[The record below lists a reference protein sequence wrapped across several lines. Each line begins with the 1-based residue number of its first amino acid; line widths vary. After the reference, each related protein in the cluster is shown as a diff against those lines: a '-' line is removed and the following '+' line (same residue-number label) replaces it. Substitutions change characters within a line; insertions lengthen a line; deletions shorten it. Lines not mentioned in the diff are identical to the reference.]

1 MRQDKERSIR
11 EQADLWKGYW
21 CILACILLVGRV
33 SYLTFFQNHIAS
45 VYAAAQTEQKEDSSV
60 QILQENLMEEIQ
72 IDDVQKML
80 DEIMDDHVFSVRE
93 ALMNIINGEDPVSKE
108 TVRSFL
114 YSLFFSDIENEKGL
128 ILKLLLVIFI
138 AAVLAEFADVF
149 GNGQAGSIS
158 FYIVYLALF
167 TMLMENFSRLG
178 STLTNWLLGL
188 TDFMKVLSPAYFMT
202 VAASTGSSTAAAF
215 YNGQIGE
222 ISFYVVYLLVFTLL
236 MNSYSGL
243 SASLLSVLRWIT
255 EFMKELSPVYFMAV
269 AAASGASTAAAFY
282 VGILLMIWA
291 VQWLLANL
299 FLPAVNL
306 SLLLNMVNYL
316 SKEEM
321 LTKMAE
327 LLDVAVNWGLKTLL
341 GAIVGLQIVR
351 NMVSPVMDAMKR
363 SAVGK
368 AASAIPGIGNAVTAV
383 TELVLTSAVMVRNS
397 FGAVIVILLLLIGA
411 GPIIH
416 YGSLSLVY
424 RFLAAIAQPISDKRV
439 VGALSTMGEG
449 CAMLLKLL
457 LTAEVLCMLTFLI
470 VVVSVS

>member
-1 MRQDKERSIR
+1 M
-11 EQADLWKGYW
+11 
-21 CILACILLVGRV
+21 
-33 SYLTFFQNHIAS
+33 
-45 VYAAAQTEQKEDSSV
+45 
-60 QILQENLMEEIQ
+60 
-72 IDDVQKML
+72 
-80 DEIMDDHVFSVRE
+80 
-93 ALMNIINGEDPVSKE
+93 
-108 TVRSFL
+108 
-114 YSLFFSDIENEKGL
+114 
-128 ILKLLLVIFI
+128 IFI

-202 VAASTGSSTAAAF
+202 AAF
-215 YNGQIGE
+215 YE
-222 ISFYVVYLLVFTLL
+222 
-236 MNSYSGL
+236 
-243 SASLLSVLRWIT
+243 
-255 EFMKELSPVYFMAV
+255 
-269 AAASGASTAAAFY
+269 
-282 VGILLMIWA
+282 GILLMIWA

-306 SLLLNMVNYL
+306 SLLLKMVNYL

>member
-33 SYLTFFQNHIAS
+33 SYLTFFQNHIVS

-80 DEIMDDHVFSVRE
+80 DEIMDDHVFSVRK
-93 ALMNIINGEDPVSKE
+93 ALMNIINGEEPVSKE

-178 STLTNWLLGL
+178 ST
-188 TDFMKVLSPAYFMT
+188 DFMKVLSPAYFMT

-215 YNGQIGE
+215 YE
-222 ISFYVVYLLVFTLL
+222 
-236 MNSYSGL
+236 
-243 SASLLSVLRWIT
+243 
-255 EFMKELSPVYFMAV
+255 
-269 AAASGASTAAAFY
+269 
-282 VGILLMIWA
+282 GILLMIWA

-306 SLLLNMVNYL
+306 SLLLKMVNYL

>member
-1 MRQDKERSIR
+1 M
-11 EQADLWKGYW
+11 
-21 CILACILLVGRV
+21 
-33 SYLTFFQNHIAS
+33 
-45 VYAAAQTEQKEDSSV
+45 
-60 QILQENLMEEIQ
+60 
-72 IDDVQKML
+72 
-80 DEIMDDHVFSVRE
+80 
-93 ALMNIINGEDPVSKE
+93 
-108 TVRSFL
+108 
-114 YSLFFSDIENEKGL
+114 
-128 ILKLLLVIFI
+128 IFI

-149 GNGQAGSIS
+149 GNGQVGSIS

-215 YNGQIGE
+215 YE
-222 ISFYVVYLLVFTLL
+222 
-236 MNSYSGL
+236 
-243 SASLLSVLRWIT
+243 
-255 EFMKELSPVYFMAV
+255 
-269 AAASGASTAAAFY
+269 
-282 VGILLMIWA
+282 GILLMIWA

-306 SLLLNMVNYL
+306 SLLLKMVNYL

-411 GPIIH
+411 EPIIH

>member
-1 MRQDKERSIR
+1 MIPM
-11 EQADLWKGYW
+11 
-21 CILACILLVGRV
+21 
-33 SYLTFFQNHIAS
+33 T
-45 VYAAAQTEQKEDSSV
+45 
-60 QILQENLMEEIQ
+60 
-72 IDDVQKML
+72 
-80 DEIMDDHVFSVRE
+80 VRE
-93 ALMNIINGEDPVSKE
+93 RI
-108 TVRSFL
+108 
-114 YSLFFSDIENEKGL
+114 
-128 ILKLLLVIFI
+128 I

-215 YNGQIGE
+215 YE
-222 ISFYVVYLLVFTLL
+222 
-236 MNSYSGL
+236 
-243 SASLLSVLRWIT
+243 
-255 EFMKELSPVYFMAV
+255 
-269 AAASGASTAAAFY
+269 
-282 VGILLMIWA
+282 GILLMIWA

-306 SLLLNMVNYL
+306 SLLLKMVNYL

>member
-33 SYLTFFQNHIAS
+33 SYLTFFQNHIVS

-93 ALMNIINGEDPVSKE
+93 ALMNIINGEEPVSKE

-215 YNGQIGE
+215 YE
-222 ISFYVVYLLVFTLL
+222 
-236 MNSYSGL
+236 
-243 SASLLSVLRWIT
+243 
-255 EFMKELSPVYFMAV
+255 
-269 AAASGASTAAAFY
+269 
-282 VGILLMIWA
+282 GILLMIWR
-291 VQWLLANL
+291 
-299 FLPAVNL
+299 F
-306 SLLLNMVNYL
+306 S
-316 SKEEM
+316 
-321 LTKMAE
+321 
-327 LLDVAVNWGLKTLL
+327 GF
-341 GAIVGLQIVR
+341 LQICFCL
-351 NMVSPVMDAMKR
+351 P
-363 SAVGK
+363 
-368 AASAIPGIGNAVTAV
+368 
-383 TELVLTSAVMVRNS
+383 
-397 FGAVIVILLLLIGA
+397 
-411 GPIIH
+411 
-416 YGSLSLVY
+416 
-424 RFLAAIAQPISDKRV
+424 
-439 VGALSTMGEG
+439 
-449 CAMLLKLL
+449 
-457 LTAEVLCMLTFLI
+457 
-470 VVVSVS
+470 

>member
-1 MRQDKERSIR
+1 MRQSAGESMKYETKMRRRYAGLGAYSKEQTGLR
-11 EQADLWKGYW
+11 KGFW
-21 CILACILLVGRV
+21 CILIFMLLAGRV
-33 SYLTFFQNHIAS
+33 SYFAIFQNHTVS
-45 VYAAAQTEQKEDSSV
+45 VYAAAQTEQQEDSSI
-60 QILQENLMEEIQ
+60 QILQEDLLDEIQ
-72 IDDVQKML
+72 IEDVQKML
-80 DEIMDDHVFSVRE
+80 DEIMDDHSFSVRE
-93 ALMNIINGEDPVSKE
+93 ALMNIINGEEPVSKE
-108 TVRSFL
+108 TVQNFL
-114 YSLFFSDIENEKGL
+114 YSLFFSDMGNEKGL

-149 GNGQAGSIS
+149 GNGQVGNIS

-167 TMLMENFSRLG
+167 MMLMENFSKLG
-178 STLTNWLLGL
+178 STLTNWLLRL

-202 VAASTGSSTAAAF
+202 VAASTG
-215 YNGQIGE
+215 
-222 ISFYVVYLLVFTLL
+222 
-236 MNSYSGL
+236 
-243 SASLLSVLRWIT
+243 
-255 EFMKELSPVYFMAV
+255 
-269 AAASGASTAAAFY
+269 ASTATVFY
-282 VGILLMIWA
+282 EGVLLMVWM

-299 FLPAVNL
+299 FLPVINL
-306 SLLLNMVNYL
+306 SVLLKMVNHL

-341 GAIVGLQIVR
+341 GTVVGLQIVR

-368 AASAIPGIGNAVTAV
+368 AAGAIPGIGNAVTAV

-397 FGAVIVILLLLIGA
+397 FGAVIVILLLMIGA

-416 YGSLSLVY
+416 YGSLSLIY

-449 CAMLLKLL
+449 CAMLLKIL
-457 LTAEVLCMLTFLI
+457 LTAEILCMLTFLI
-470 VVVSVS
+470 VVVSAA

>member
-1 MRQDKERSIR
+1 M
-11 EQADLWKGYW
+11 
-21 CILACILLVGRV
+21 
-33 SYLTFFQNHIAS
+33 
-45 VYAAAQTEQKEDSSV
+45 
-60 QILQENLMEEIQ
+60 
-72 IDDVQKML
+72 
-80 DEIMDDHVFSVRE
+80 
-93 ALMNIINGEDPVSKE
+93 
-108 TVRSFL
+108 
-114 YSLFFSDIENEKGL
+114 
-128 ILKLLLVIFI
+128 IFI

-149 GNGQAGSIS
+149 GNGQVGSIS

-215 YNGQIGE
+215 YE
-222 ISFYVVYLLVFTLL
+222 
-236 MNSYSGL
+236 
-243 SASLLSVLRWIT
+243 
-255 EFMKELSPVYFMAV
+255 
-269 AAASGASTAAAFY
+269 
-282 VGILLMIWA
+282 GILLMSWA

-306 SLLLNMVNYL
+306 SLLLKMVNYL

-411 GPIIH
+411 EPIIH

>member
-1 MRQDKERSIR
+1 M
-11 EQADLWKGYW
+11 
-21 CILACILLVGRV
+21 
-33 SYLTFFQNHIAS
+33 
-45 VYAAAQTEQKEDSSV
+45 
-60 QILQENLMEEIQ
+60 
-72 IDDVQKML
+72 
-80 DEIMDDHVFSVRE
+80 
-93 ALMNIINGEDPVSKE
+93 
-108 TVRSFL
+108 
-114 YSLFFSDIENEKGL
+114 
-128 ILKLLLVIFI
+128 IFI

-202 VAASTGSSTAAAF
+202 VAASTGSSTAAVF
-215 YNGQIGE
+215 YE
-222 ISFYVVYLLVFTLL
+222 
-236 MNSYSGL
+236 
-243 SASLLSVLRWIT
+243 
-255 EFMKELSPVYFMAV
+255 
-269 AAASGASTAAAFY
+269 
-282 VGILLMIWA
+282 GILLMIWA

-306 SLLLNMVNYL
+306 SLLLKMVNYL

>member
-1 MRQDKERSIR
+1 MSKTIYVYETFSSQKSEIMGYLYIDFSRGSEHHSFEFDNNWLKSHSCKFTLDPELYFTQGRQYPAGKPTFGIFSDASPDRWGRVLMERKERFTADKESRKPKKLNSG
-11 EQADLWKGYW
+11 DY
-21 CILACILLVGRV
+21 LLGVYDESRMGALRFKSETSGDFL
-33 SYLTFFQNHIAS
+33 SYDKETSVPPWTALRTLEEAS
-45 VYAAAQTEQKEDSSV
+45 RNFENEETT
-60 QILQENLMEEIQ
+60 LQEKWLNQLIRPGSSLGGARPKATVKDPDGELWIAKFPSRK
-72 IDDVQKML
+72 DDY
-80 DEIMDDHVFSVRE
+80 
-93 ALMNIINGEDPVSKE
+93 NIGAW
-108 TVRSFL
+108 
-114 YSLFFSDIENEKGL
+114 EKTANDL
-128 ILKLLLVIFI
+128 
-138 AAVLAEFADVF
+138 AVLCGLNVP
-149 GNGQAGSIS
+149 QTR
-158 FYIVYLALF
+158 L
-167 TMLMENFSRLG
+167 ENFSKLG

-215 YNGQIGE
+215 YE
-222 ISFYVVYLLVFTLL
+222 
-236 MNSYSGL
+236 
-243 SASLLSVLRWIT
+243 
-255 EFMKELSPVYFMAV
+255 
-269 AAASGASTAAAFY
+269 
-282 VGILLMIWA
+282 GILLMIWA

-306 SLLLNMVNYL
+306 SLLLKMVNYL

>member
-33 SYLTFFQNHIAS
+33 SYLTFFQNHIVS

-80 DEIMDDHVFSVRE
+80 DEIMDDHVFSVRK
-93 ALMNIINGEDPVSKE
+93 ALMNIINGEEPVSKE

-188 TDFMKVLSPAYFMT
+188 TDFMKV
-202 VAASTGSSTAAAF
+202 AASTGSSTAAAF
-215 YNGQIGE
+215 YE
-222 ISFYVVYLLVFTLL
+222 
-236 MNSYSGL
+236 
-243 SASLLSVLRWIT
+243 
-255 EFMKELSPVYFMAV
+255 
-269 AAASGASTAAAFY
+269 
-282 VGILLMIWA
+282 GILLMIWA

-306 SLLLNMVNYL
+306 SLLLKMVNYL